1 MLQKFPYALLTLAV
15 ALACFVPGLCAQ
27 TTPMS
32 PRRAI
37 DLWPNGAPGA
47 LGHDID
53 DIPTITP
60 FYAPATRSTGA
71 AFVVCPGGGYAHLA
85 DHEGSSIALWL
96 NGLGINAFVL
106 KYRLGPKYHYPAPIL
121 DAQRAVR
128 YVRSHAAEWGLD
140 PQKIGIIGFS
150 AGGHVASTVG
160 THFDDGK
167 ADAADPIDRV
177 SDRPDLMILG
187 YPVITMGKYTHAGSK
202 RNLLGENPSQQMVD
216 LLSNEKHVT
225 AQTPPTFLVQTADDN
240 VVPVENSLMFANAL
254 RKAGVSFEMHIFEHG
269 PHGFGLADGMN
280 HAPNLP
286 VLAIWSQLAAN
297 WLKAHGWAR

>member
-1 MLQKFPYALLTLAV
+1 MLQRFPYALLMLAL
-15 ALACFVPGLCAQ
+15 ALACFVPGLRAQ
-27 TTPMS
+27 TEPMS
-32 PRRAI
+32 PRRAVH
-37 DLWPNGAPGA
+37 LWPGDAPGA

-60 FYAPATRSTGA
+60 FFAAATQSTGA
-71 AFVVCPGGGYAHLA
+71 AFVVCPGGGYQHLA

-106 KYRLGPKYHYPAPIL
+106 QYRLGPKYHYPAPIL
-121 DAQRAVR
+121 DAERAVR

-140 PQKIGIIGFS
+140 PQKVGIIGFS

-160 THFDDGK
+160 THFDNG
-167 ADAADPIDRV
+167 DARATDPIDRA

-187 YPVITMGKYTHAGSK
+187 YPVITMGKFTHAGSK
-202 RNLLGENPSQQMVD
+202 RNLLGPDPSREMVD

-240 VVPVENSLMFANAL
+240 VVPVENSLMFAEAL
-254 RKAGVSFEMHIFEHG
+254 RTAGVPFEMHIFEHG

-286 VLAIWSQLAAN
+286 VLAIWSQLAGN